1 MRDHLVARLP
11 RLPPA
16 RLDAMLREGRIV
28 GRAAPSG
35 RTTPFRPREFLWFHR
50 DLPVEV
56 PVPFAVDVLH
66 RDDDVLVVDK
76 PHFLATIPRGRHVVE
91 TALVRLRRELDL
103 PELSPA
109 HRLDRVTA
117 GVLLFVVRRDR
128 RGAYQ
133 TLFRDRRVRKTY
145 EAVAPY
151 DPAPDVPADGAQ
163 QDRQGARGD
172 PRPEVPGPPNAETH
186 VELLEHRGGLARYR
200 LTPLTG
206 RTHQL
211 RLHLRGLG
219 LPILG
224 DRFYGTASGRLPER
238 HRARRL
244 DPPAAAARGHPGVP
258 RPGDRRPRGGSPA
271 AAPCRRGPTRP
282 AGPPARRDTRQREQ
296 GARVRQAGT
305 AAATSRRSGSAG
317 QRELEGVAARP
328 VDVGAVLH
336 ARARSRP
343 RPCGSSSAS
352 GPRAG
357 RRAGAP
363 RSRWPPSPP
372 PPGSRSAAPGRRSA
386 GSRRARAAP
395 GRPPCS
401 ATTSTG
407 TALCMIASGSSPA

>member
-1 MRDHLVARLP
+1 VQALALIHRKSDAHPYDRAVAPVSPLPQRHGLDAVRLRTPDHGLWVTMRDHLVDRLP
-11 RLPPA
+11 RLPVT

-28 GRAAPSG
+28 GRSG
-35 RTTPFRPREFLWFHR
+35 PVGPDDPYRPREFLWFHR

-56 PVPFAVDVLH
+56 PVPFTIEVLH

-117 GVLLFVVRRDR
+117 GVLLFVVRRER

-133 TLFRDRRVRKTY
+133 TLFRDRRVHKTY

-151 DPAPDVPADGAQ
+151 DPALRFPQTVRSRIVKERGVIL
-163 QDRQGARGD
+163 AR
-172 PRPEVPGPPNAETH
+172 EVPGPPNAETH

-224 DRFYGTASGRLPER
+224 DRFYGTASGEPEDTP
-238 HRARRL
+238 L
-244 DPPAAAARGHPGVP
+244 D
-258 RPGDRRPRGGSPA
+258 DW
-271 AAPCRRGPTRP
+271 TRP
-282 AGPPARRDTRQREQ
+282 LQLLAATLELPDPATGELRRF
-296 GARVRQAGT
+296 
-305 AAATSRRSGSAG
+305 TSRRTLQAWTDPAG
-317 QRELEGVAARP
+317 WAA
-328 VDVGAVLH
+328 
-336 ARARSRP
+336 
-343 RPCGSSSAS
+343 
-352 GPRAG
+352 
-357 RRAGAP
+357 
-363 RSRWPPSPP
+363 
-372 PPGSRSAAPGRRSA
+372 
-386 GSRRARAAP
+386 
-395 GRPPCS
+395 
-401 ATTSTG
+401 G
-407 TALCMIASGSSPA
+407 T